1 MNTPNKTGNL
11 AIVRLGIGEG
21 GIYDKPTRVDT
32 LLGSCVSV
40 VLFAPKAKVGGLF
53 HALLPSWAD
62 YKKENILKTPYRFV
76 DTAITQ
82 LFQEFLTRGLMPP
95 DIRAKVFG
103 GANSLFIGEVGMGSK
118 NVDVAM
124 ETLGKLHLKIVAS
137 SVGGTRGRKL
147 ICYSHTGEVGI
158 KYLGS

>member
-1 MNTPNKTGNL
+1 MNNPKKNGNL
-11 AIVRLGIGEG
+11 ATARLGISEG
-21 GIYDKPTRVDT
+21 GFYERPTKVDT

-62 YKKENILKTPYRFV
+62 YKKEDVLKTPYRFV

-82 LFQEFLTRGLMPP
+82 LFQEFLKRGLMPP
-95 DIRAKVFG
+95 DIQAKVFG
-103 GANSLFIGEVGMGSK
+103 GANSMFIGEVGMGSK

-124 ETLGKLHLKIVAS
+124 DTLGKLHLKVVAS
-137 SVGGTRGRKL
+137 SVGGKRGRKL
-147 ICYSHTGEVGI
+147 IFYSHTGEVGI